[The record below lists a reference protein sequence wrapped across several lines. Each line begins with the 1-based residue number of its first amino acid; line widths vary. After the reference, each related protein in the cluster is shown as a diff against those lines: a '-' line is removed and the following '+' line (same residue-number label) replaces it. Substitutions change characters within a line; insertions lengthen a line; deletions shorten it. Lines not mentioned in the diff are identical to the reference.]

1 MNIPSQ
7 IIKNYETL
15 SGLGLMNRMDT
26 DSWMHTQPMPM
37 PGSPVVV
44 TEFDAV
50 DYLQKL
56 PAEPQIFL
64 WSDSDRAIPGDWS
77 YLASVRQG
85 VPPEGIMAEFTA
97 WERQYPTAWL
107 AVDLRR
113 GVIPPSTQMP
123 LDDLLSG
130 MKRNVIIIV
139 TDVEEYPQWPRW
151 NLPF

>member
-1 MNIPSQ
+1 
-7 IIKNYETL
+7 
-15 SGLGLMNRMDT
+15 MNRMDT
-26 DSWMHTQPMPM
+26 DSWLHTQPMPM

-50 DYLQKL
+50 AYLQKL
-56 PAEPQIFL
+56 PAKPQIFL
-64 WSDSDRAIPGDWS
+64 WSDSNRAIPGDWS
-77 YLASVRQG
+77 FLASVRQG

-107 AVDLRR
+107 AVDLRK
-113 GVIPPSTQMP
+113 GVIPPSTQIP

>member
-1 MNIPSQ
+1 
-7 IIKNYETL
+7 
-15 SGLGLMNRMDT
+15 MNRMDT

-44 TEFDAV
+44 LSST
-50 DYLQKL
+50 QSIICKL
-56 PAEPQIFL
+56 PATTDLSLVRFRPSY
-64 WSDSDRAIPGDWS
+64 WDWS
-77 YLASVRQG
+77 FLASVRQG

-107 AVDLRR
+107 AVDLCR

-139 TDVEEYPQWPRW
+139 MMLKNILNGLLESSFKSEVQGVGFPMVPIHISER
-151 NLPF
+151 

>member
-1 MNIPSQ
+1 
-7 IIKNYETL
+7 
-15 SGLGLMNRMDT
+15 MDT

-50 DYLQKL
+50 GYLQKL
-56 PAEPQIFL
+56 PAKPHIFL

-97 WERQYPTAWL
+97 WERQYPNAWL
-107 AVDLRR
+107 AVDLRK

-130 MKRNVIIIV
+130 MKRNVLIIV